1 MTSTNM
7 TELIAVTGATGYVGG
22 RLIPRLLKAGYRV
35 RCIVRNS
42 EALDDRPWRS
52 QVEVFTCDL
61 NIQNQVNEGLKGAH
75 RAYYLVHS
83 MAVSSNF
90 EDLESSMAKTFVA
103 AADTNQIAQIIY
115 LGGLGEEKSNLSP
128 HLTSRQKVGEI
139 LASGKTPVTEL
150 RAAII
155 IGSGSASFEML
166 RSLVEILPIM
176 VVPKWVTKTRC
187 QPVAIS
193 DVLFYLVS
201 VLGNEKSLGKVFDVG
216 GPDVLTYKEMMHTYA
231 KVASLKKRIII
242 PVPVLT
248 PRLSSHWVNLTS
260 PLPIRLAR
268 ALIDSLTSD
277 VVVNNNP
284 ILDSFDHKPD
294 NLRNSI
300 GRALTRVQDLQIP
313 TRWSDPGKIQVAELP
328 ELSDP
333 DWSGGKVLTD
343 SRKQNSTASR
353 DQVMSTIRTIGGDTG
368 WFAFDR
374 LWAVRGFID
383 KMVGGVGLRRG
394 RRHPT
399 ELRVSDPVDFFT
411 VVRVDSSSLLLRAEM
426 LIPGHAWLEW
436 SVTDL
441 EKGCLVEQKAQFVP
455 RGVIGRLYWFA
466 LLIPHSLIFKKML
479 SKIIVT
485 TEIES
490 LHDE

>member
-1 MTSTNM
+1 MISKNEA
-7 TELIAVTGATGYVGG
+7 ELIAVTGATGYVGG

-42 EALDDRPWRS
+42 EALEDRPWRS

-61 NIQNQVNEGLKGAH
+61 NIEDRVIEALRGVH

-90 EDLESSMAKTFVA
+90 EDLEASIAKTFTA
-103 AADTNQIAQIIY
+103 AADVNQITQIIY
-115 LGGLGEEKSNLSP
+115 LGGLGEEKSSLSP

-139 LASGKTPVTEL
+139 LASGNTPVTEL

-193 DVLFYLVS
+193 DVLFYLVL
-201 VLGNEKSLGKVFDVG
+201 VLGNEKSIGRVFDVG

-231 KVASLKKRIII
+231 EVASLKKRIII
-242 PVPVLT
+242 PIPVLT

-277 VVVNNNP
+277 VVVSKNP
-284 ILDSFDHKPD
+284 ISDAFDHEPD

-300 GRALTRVQDLQIP
+300 GRALTMVQDLQIP
-313 TRWSDPGKIQVAELP
+313 TRWSDPVKVQVAELP
-328 ELSDP
+328 EVSDP
-333 DWSGGKVLTD
+333 EWSGGRVLTD
-343 SRKQNSTASR
+343 ARKQNSTASS

-368 WFAFDR
+368 WFAFDW

-383 KMVGGVGLRRG
+383 KIVGGVGLRRG

-399 ELRVSDPVDFFT
+399 ELRVGDPVDFFT
-411 VVRVDSSSLLLRAEM
+411 VIRVDSNSLLLRAEM

-436 SVTDL
+436 SLTDL
-441 EKGCLVEQKAQFVP
+441 EKGCLVEQRAQFVP

-466 LLIPHSLIFKKML
+466 LLIPHSLIFKTML
-479 SKIIVT
+479 SKIIVRA
-485 TEIES
+485 EIDLAS
-490 LHDE
+490 

>member
-1 MTSTNM
+1 MTNDNG

-22 RLIPRLLKAGYRV
+22 RLIPRLLKTGYRV

-42 EALDDRPWRS
+42 KALDDRPWRS

-61 NIQNQVNEGLKGAH
+61 NIEDQVIEALRGVD

-90 EDLESSMAKTFVA
+90 EDLEASMAKTFIA
-103 AADTNQIAQIIY
+103 ATEVNQIKQIIY
-115 LGGLGEEKSNLSP
+115 LGGLGEEKGNLSR

-139 LASGKTPVTEL
+139 LASGITPVTEL

-166 RSLVEILPIM
+166 RSLVEILPVMI
-176 VVPKWVTKTRC
+176 VPKWVTKTRC

-201 VLGNEKSLGKVFDVG
+201 VLGSEKSLGKVFDVG

-231 KVASLKKRIII
+231 EVAGLKKRIIV

-277 VVVNNNP
+277 VVIGSNP
-284 ILDSFDHKPD
+284 ISAAFDHEPD
-294 NLRNSI
+294 NLHNSI

-313 TRWSDPGKIQVAELP
+313 TRWSDPGKVQIAELP

-333 DWSGGKVLTD
+333 DWSGGRVLFD
-343 SRKQNSTASR
+343 SRKQNSTASS

-368 WFAFDR
+368 WFTFNR

-399 ELRVSDPVDFFT
+399 ELRVGDPVDFFT
-411 VVRVDSSSLLLRAEM
+411 VVKVDSNSLLLRAEM
-426 LIPGHAWLEW
+426 LIPGHAWLGW

-441 EKGCLVEQKAQFVP
+441 EKGCLVEQRAQFVP

-466 LLIPHSLIFKKML
+466 LLIPHSLIFRSML
-479 SKIIVT
+479 SKIIAGA
-485 TEIES
+485 EIDLNS
-490 LHDE
+490 